1 MFKRLL
7 IPFIFLAPIAV
18 HAEEASANKWTG
30 EAELGYLKTSGNTN
44 TESLHAKGKLVNER
58 KKWKHTGTIE
68 VTDKSDNGVTT
79 ANRWYLTGKSDYT
92 IDDISYLFVALSY
105 ENDDFSGYDYQAT
118 ETAGYGYHAI
128 KKEDL
133 KLDLEAGAGV
143 RQSKLNSGASNS
155 EGLLTGAANLTWVIS
170 KTSTFTQLLSVE
182 AGEDNTITRSVSALT
197 MQIVG
202 NLSAKLSHSIKNSSD
217 VPVGTEKTDTES
229 VVTLV
234 YKF

>member
-1 MFKRLL
+1 MFKKLL
-7 IPFIFLAPIAV
+7 IPFILLAPISV
-18 HAEEASANKWTG
+18 HAEEASVSKWSG
-30 EAELGYLKTSGNTN
+30 EAELGYLKTSGNTD

-68 VTDKSDNGVTT
+68 VTDKSDSGVTT
-79 ANRWYLTGKSDYT
+79 ASRWYLTGKSDYT
-92 IDDISYLFVALSY
+92 IDDLSYLFVALSY

-133 KLDLEAGAGV
+133 KLDLEAGAGA

-155 EGLLTGAANLTWVIS
+155 EGLVTGTANLTWVIS

-182 AGEDNTITRSVSALT
+182 AGDDNTITRSVSALT